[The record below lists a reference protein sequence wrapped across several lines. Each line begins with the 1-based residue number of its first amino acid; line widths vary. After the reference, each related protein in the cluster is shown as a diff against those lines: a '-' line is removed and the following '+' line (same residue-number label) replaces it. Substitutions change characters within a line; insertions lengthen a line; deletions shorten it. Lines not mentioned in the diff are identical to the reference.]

1 MIKITPVERKAD
13 DNYFEALQVL
23 DLKPSNAGSL
33 IIDSLA
39 SERANSFDWKN
50 IETNSDKF
58 NKYVKDKP
66 WFIED
71 LYDISKRSLLKE
83 RVGFVIIDDYIEP
96 CLINQ
101 ISVRNRDRKI
111 LKAIVTVA
119 TINFQN
125 CEWLVQYRYDITKDK
140 VECDLKPLQNKR
152 TKQEDIDQVI
162 KDKSLENSWNPKQ
175 NGIPLVQWNSFPKN
189 TNFYDLAIE
198 KAEKLNIV
206 NDVIVDQILNL
217 MQKQQEFNSD
227 QETGNPDSA
236 TNLQDS
242 KNRYMKI
249 SNQVSSMTTEEWAK
263 QIALYS
269 PNSAI
274 LKEFRDTAD
283 WLEEDIKKHG
293 KAIKDDDNDSAQ
305 KNNAELLNINRSATD
320 ALELNKDQYENNLK
334 ILISLF
340 DKSVIENID
349 VKLPF
354 RTINKTMI
362 DNAKEIMIKSVNSK
376 GETK

>member
-23 DLKPSNAGSL
+23 NLKPSNAGSL

-50 IETNSDKF
+50 IETNSTKF
-58 NKYVKDKP
+58 NKYIKDKP

-71 LYDISKRSLLKE
+71 LYDVSKRSLLKE

-101 ISVRNRDRKI
+101 ISIRNRDRKI
-111 LKAIVTVA
+111 LKAIITVA
-119 TINFQN
+119 TINFKD
-125 CEWLVQYRYDITKDK
+125 CEWLVQYTYDITKDK
-140 VECDLKPLQNKR
+140 VVCDLKPLQSKR
-152 TKQEDIDQVI
+152 TKQEDIDQII

-217 MQKQQEFNSD
+217 MQKRQFFNSD
-227 QETGNPDSA
+227 METGNPDTA
-236 TNLQDS
+236 TNLQDA
-242 KNRYMKI
+242 KNNFMKLA
-249 SNQVSSMTTEEWAK
+249 NEVDSMTAEDWTK
-263 QIALYS
+263 QVALFS
-269 PNSAI
+269 PNSQI

-340 DKSVIENID
+340 DKSILENIE

-362 DNAKEIMIKSVNSK
+362 DNAEEIMIKSGNSK
-376 GETK
+376 GGIE

>member
-1 MIKITPVERKAD
+1 MIKITPVERNAD

-23 DLKPSNAGSL
+23 NLKPSNAGSL
-33 IIDSLA
+33 MIDSLA

-50 IETNSDKF
+50 IETNSHKF
-58 NKYVKDKP
+58 NKYIKDKP

-71 LYDISKRSLLKE
+71 LYDLSKRSLLKE
-83 RVGFVIIDDYIEP
+83 RVWFVIIDDYIEP

-101 ISVRNRDRKI
+101 ISVRNRDKKI
-111 LKAIVTVA
+111 LKAIITVA
-119 TINFQN
+119 TINFKD
-125 CEWLVQYRYDITKDK
+125 CDWLVQYSYDITKDK
-140 VECDLKPLQNKR
+140 VEFNLDSLQKNEQKID
-152 TKQEDIDQVI
+152 DIERI
-162 KDKSLENSWNPKQ
+162 IRDKILENNWNPKQ
-175 NGIPLVQWNSFPKN
+175 NGIPIVQWNSFPKN

-236 TNLQDS
+236 TNLKDS

-249 SNQVSSMTTEEWAK
+249 SNQVSSMTTEEWTK

-269 PNSAI
+269 PNSLI

-305 KNNAELLNINRSATD
+305 KNNAEILNINRSATD
-320 ALELNKDQYENNLK
+320 ALELNKDQYENNLR

-340 DKSVIENID
+340 DKTEIENVN

-354 RTINKTMI
+354 RTINKTII
-362 DNAKEIMIKSVNSK
+362 DNAEEIMIKSGNSK
-376 GETK
+376 GGIK